1 MAPII
6 SVIRPGDVATRRAG
20 VTLTDQQRDK
30 REGAGGTT
38 RIKEEA
44 ERSGQAVSLGRRHK
58 KTGAGPVL
66 MRASDARFMASQ
78 ACPCRLDPARTDNNG
93 VADGARTHD
102 NRNHNPGL
110 YQLSYSHHSCFVPQ
124 QRPLNWRTLMVRPT
138 GFEPVTSASGGQ
150 RSIQLSY
157 GRYAVERGA
166 LLMMAP
172 TLSTLF
178 LSQGIKRLFFNL
190 FVQFY
195 TYSSRFRAKS
205 SSRDPLVHTHLAVN

>member
-1 MAPII
+1 
-6 SVIRPGDVATRRAG
+6 
-20 VTLTDQQRDK
+20 
-30 REGAGGTT
+30 
-38 RIKEEA
+38 
-44 ERSGQAVSLGRRHK
+44 
-58 KTGAGPVL
+58 
-66 MRASDARFMASQ
+66 MASQ

-124 QRPLNWRTLMVRPT
+124 QRPLNRRTLMVRPT

-178 LSQGIKRLFFNL
+178 LTQRIKRLFFNL

>member
-1 MAPII
+1 
-6 SVIRPGDVATRRAG
+6 
-20 VTLTDQQRDK
+20 
-30 REGAGGTT
+30 
-38 RIKEEA
+38 
-44 ERSGQAVSLGRRHK
+44 
-58 KTGAGPVL
+58 
-66 MRASDARFMASQ
+66 
-78 ACPCRLDPARTDNNG
+78 
-93 VADGARTHD
+93 
-102 NRNHNPGL
+102 
-110 YQLSYSHHSCFVPQ
+110 
-124 QRPLNWRTLMVRPT
+124 MVRPT

-190 FVQFY
+190 LVQFY